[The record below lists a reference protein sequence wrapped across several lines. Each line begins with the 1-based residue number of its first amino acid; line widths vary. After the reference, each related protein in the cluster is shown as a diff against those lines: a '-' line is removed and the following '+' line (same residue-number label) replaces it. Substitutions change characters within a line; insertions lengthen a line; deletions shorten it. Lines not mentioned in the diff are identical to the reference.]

1 MVNLTLEVLKHIIIL
16 VYYAEKNERMRH
28 LKYTIE
34 QLNAYAKRYGFIYQ
48 GSEIY
53 GGLAN
58 TWDYG
63 PLGVSLKNNIK
74 KLWWDFFVAKN
85 PNNVGIDSSILL
97 NPKTWEATGH
107 VSGFKDPLMDCK
119 SCKARHRADNLISK
133 ATKNE
138 VDADGWDYN
147 EMYDYIMEH
156 KIKCPNCGGF
166 DYTPIREFNLMFKTQ
181 QGVTTESTNDIY
193 LRPETAQGIFLNF
206 KNILRTSR
214 KKIPFGIGQIGKS
227 FRNEITPGN
236 FIFRTR
242 EFEQMELEFFCKP
255 GTEMEWFEY
264 WKQFSLDF
272 LGKAGLKS
280 ENIKFYDH
288 AKEKLSFYSN
298 ATTDILYK
306 YPWGFDELWGI
317 ASRTDYDLKC
327 HSEYSGETLDY
338 LDPVTNENYVPYV
351 IEPSLGV
358 ERLLLALLLDSLEE
372 EQINDNETRT
382 LLRISKALA
391 PIKISILPLVK
402 KYHSEKAMEI
412 YLELLN
418 DYEVSFDVT
427 GNIGRRY
434 RRADAIGTPYCVT
447 VDQQTLEDQT
457 VTVRERDSMEQV
469 RLPITELNEYFRIEL
484 KK

>member
-1 MVNLTLEVLKHIIIL
+1 MNYTL
-16 VYYAEKNERMRH
+16 
-28 LKYTIE
+28 E

-63 PLGVSLKNNIK
+63 PLGVNLKNNIK
-74 KLWWDFFVAKN
+74 KLWWEEFVSRN
-85 PNNVGIDSSILL
+85 PLNVGLDSSILL

-119 SCKARHRADNLISK
+119 ECNTRHRADNLIAK

-138 VDADGWDYN
+138 VDADGWEYQK
-147 EMYDYIMEH
+147 MYDYIIDN
-156 KIKCPNCGGF
+156 KLKCPNCGGF
-166 DYTPIREFNLMFKTQ
+166 DYTPIREFNLMFKTH

-206 KNILRTSR
+206 KNVLRTSR

-242 EFEQMELEFFCKP
+242 EFEQMEMEFFCKP
-255 GTEMEWFEY
+255 GTEMEWFKY
-264 WKQFSLDF
+264 WKSFALDF
-272 LGKAGLKS
+272 LKKAGLKS
-280 ENIKFYDH
+280 ENLKLYDH

-317 ASRTDYDLKC
+317 ASRTDYDLSR
-327 HSEYSGETLDY
+327 HQEASGEKLDY
-338 LDPVTNENYVPYV
+338 LDPDTNETYIPYV
-351 IEPSLGV
+351 IEPALGV
-358 ERLLLALLLDSLEE
+358 ERLLFAVLIDSLEE
-372 EQINDNETRT
+372 EIINDKETRT
-382 LLRISKALA
+382 LLRIAKSLA
-391 PIKISILPLVK
+391 PIKVTVLPLVK
-402 KYHSEKAMEI
+402 KYHSEKAMEV
-412 YLELLN
+412 YTQLLE
-418 DYEVSFDVT
+418 DIEVTFDDA

-447 VDQQTLEDQT
+447 IDQDTLESDT
-457 VTVRERDSMEQV
+457 VTIRERDSMSQI
-469 RLPITELNEYFRIEL
+469 RIPISELNDYFRKEL

>member
-1 MVNLTLEVLKHIIIL
+1 MRDLKNTLE
-16 VYYAEKNERMRH
+16 E
-28 LKYTIE
+28 
-34 QLNAYAKRYGFIYQ
+34 LNAYAKRYGFIYQ

-74 KLWWDFFVAKN
+74 KLWWSEFVSKN

-107 VSGFKDPLMDCK
+107 VNGFKDPLMDCK
-119 SCKARHRADNLISK
+119 SCKARHRADNLIAR

-138 VDADGWDYN
+138 VDADGWDYQ
-147 EMYDYIMEH
+147 EMYNYIIENR
-156 KIKCPNCGGF
+156 IKCPNCGGF
-166 DYTPIREFNLMFKTQ
+166 DYTQIREFNLMFKTQ

-206 KNILRTSR
+206 KNVLRTSR
-214 KKIPFGIGQIGKS
+214 KKVPFGIGQIGKS

-236 FIFRTR
+236 FVFRTR

-255 GTEMEWFEY
+255 GTEMEWFNY
-264 WKQFSLDF
+264 WKQFALDF
-272 LGKAGLKS
+272 LVKTGIKT
-280 ENIKFYDH
+280 ENIKFHDH
-288 AKEKLSFYSN
+288 AAEKLSFYSN

-306 YPWGFDELWGI
+306 YPWGFDELWGV
-317 ASRTDYDLKC
+317 ASRTDYDLKR
-327 HSEYSGETLDY
+327 HSEYSGVSLDY
-338 LDPVTNENYVPYV
+338 LDPETNKTYIPYV

-358 ERLLLALLLDSLEE
+358 ERLLLAVLIDSLEE
-372 EQINDNETRT
+372 ETLENGETRT
-382 LLRISKALA
+382 VLRISKSLA
-391 PIKISILPLVK
+391 PIKIAVLPLNK
-402 KYHSEKAMEI
+402 KYQKNKATEVYEKL
-412 YLELLN
+412 LE
-418 DYEVSFDVT
+418 DFEVSYDET

-447 VDQQTLEDQT
+447 IDQQTLEDET
-457 VTVRERDSMEQV
+457 VTIRERDTMTQI
-469 RLPITELNEYFRIEL
+469 RLSIPELNEYFRKEL

>member
-1 MVNLTLEVLKHIIIL
+1 MRNLRYNL
-16 VYYAEKNERMRH
+16 
-28 LKYTIE
+28 E

-74 KLWWDFFVAKN
+74 KLWWEEFVSKN
-85 PNNVGIDSSILL
+85 PLNVGIDSSILL

-119 SCKARHRADNLISK
+119 ICKARHRADNLISQ
-133 ATKNE
+133 ATKNQ
-138 VDADGWDYN
+138 VDADGWEYDK
-147 EMYDYIMEH
+147 MYQYIIDN
-156 KIKCPNCGGF
+156 KIKCPICGGF
-166 DYTPIREFNLMFKTQ
+166 DYTPIREFNLMFKTH
-181 QGVTTESTNDIY
+181 QGVTTESINDIY

-206 KNILRTSR
+206 KNVLRTSR
-214 KKIPFGIGQIGKS
+214 RKVPFGIGQIGKS

-236 FIFRTR
+236 FVFRTR

-255 GTEMEWFEY
+255 GTELEWFVY
-264 WKQFSLDF
+264 WKQFALNF
-272 LGKAGLKS
+272 LRKAGIKD
-280 ENIKFYDH
+280 ENVKFYDH

-298 ATTDILYK
+298 ATTDVLYN

-317 ASRTDYDLKC
+317 ASRTDYDLSR
-327 HSEYSGETLDY
+327 HQEYSGEKLDY
-338 LDPVTNENYVPYV
+338 LDPDTNESYLPYV

-358 ERLLLALLLDSLEE
+358 ERLLLAVMIDNLEDE
-372 EQINDNETRT
+372 ILPDGETRT
-382 LLRISKALA
+382 ILRIAKSLA
-391 PIKISILPLVK
+391 PTKITVLPLVK
-402 KYHSEKAMEI
+402 KYHGEKADQI
-412 YLELLN
+412 YRQLLE
-418 DYEVSFDVT
+418 DFEASYDDT

-447 VDQQTLEDQT
+447 IDEQTLEDGT
-457 VTVRERDSMEQV
+457 VTVRDRDSMEQV
-469 RLPITELNEYFRIEL
+469 RIQVTSLNEYLSKEF